1 MTIVDLK
8 SVSSLEKRMAHAQ
21 SYEAWVELAKQHDEL
36 TGMESWRFREQS
48 DDYDYH
54 EISMRLH
61 RLKQLLGR
69 NDHVGLL
76 FALNEGIHGNMGGMG
91 NPILYNKSQFGTK
104 QLITDYI
111 QALAEAIERVV
122 SDNCDEIPAEEKLD
136 FLRRAS
142 HCFGRS
148 ALMLSGGG
156 NFGMFHVGVV
166 QALRETDALPH
177 IISGSSAGALV
188 AGCLGTHDSSQ
199 LDRIFSEGQ
208 FANQL
213 SADSG
218 NAELTFLDRV
228 IFGNAKAL
236 NLDYLDGILDE
247 VICDMTFAESFE
259 LTGREINIS
268 ISPQEE
274 HQTPRLLNAITSPN
288 VLIRS
293 AVKASCA
300 IPGVFPAV
308 TLEAKAANGDK
319 IPYLPSRKWIDG
331 SVVGDLPAK
340 RLARLYGV
348 NHFVVSL
355 ANPLVLWAKSDPKI
369 DRGIGANLS
378 RLARQITK
386 EGFNGGFRL
395 TKNQL
400 KRFPSVN
407 YAANMAHSVLN
418 QSYSGDVNIY
428 PSFRFFNPRMLF
440 KQLSSKEVRQLAD
453 MGRSATWPKIEMLRN
468 CMLLS
473 NILDDALARTGNDYN
488 ELLLPKSTYQKKTP
502 SAEKAA

>member
-8 SVSSLEKRMAHAQ
+8 SVSSLEKRMQLAE
-21 SYEAWVELAKQHDEL
+21 SYDAWVELAKQHDEL
-36 TGMESWRFREQS
+36 SGMESWRFREQS

-69 NDHVGLL
+69 NDHEGLL

-91 NPILYNKSQFGTK
+91 NPILYNKSKFGTK

-111 QALAEAIERVV
+111 QTLAESIERVV
-122 SDNCDEIPAEEKLD
+122 SDNCDEIPLEEKLD

-166 QALRETDALPH
+166 QALRETGTLPH

-188 AGCLGTHDSSQ
+188 AGCLGTHSNKELDHFFGDS
-199 LDRIFSEGQ
+199 Q
-208 FANQL
+208 FADQL
-213 SADSG
+213 SR
-218 NAELTFLDRV
+218 EDRPDESTLFDRLL
-228 IFGNAKAL
+228 FGNGGAL
-236 NLDYLDGILDE
+236 NLDYLEHILDE
-247 VICDMTFAESFE
+247 AISDMTFAESFE

-355 ANPLVLWAKSDPKI
+355 ANPLVLWAKSDPKV
-369 DRGIGANLS
+369 DRGLGSNLG

-400 KRFPSVN
+400 KRFPSIN

-418 QSYSGDVNIY
+418 QNYSGDVNIY

-440 KQLSSKEVRQLAD
+440 KQLSAKEVRQLAN
-453 MGRSATWPKIEMLRN
+453 MGRAATWPKVEMLKN

-473 NILDDALARTGNDYN
+473 NILDESLARSGNDYN
-488 ELLLPKSTYQKKTP
+488 ELLMPKSAYQKKTRT
-502 SAEKAA
+502 ADKAA